1 MPEPAIRVENLRYQY
16 RHAPTPALDGLDFSV
31 GPGEIF
37 GLLGPNGAG
46 KSTAVKILTTIL
58 KPGGGRAFVGG
69 RDVALHPLEARRQLA
84 AVLQENA
91 IETLLSVRDNLELYG
106 RLHGLSA
113 AETKTRA
120 APMIE
125 LLGLGDQLEKRAQTL
140 SGGYKRRLQVTK
152 ALMIETPVLFL
163 DEATTGM
170 DPLIKRTVMNAIR
183 EQARRGRAVL
193 LTTQLLD
200 EAEALCDRMTLLHM
214 GKSIASGRLAEI
226 KGQFKKVFSIS
237 LGFTGAD
244 PLAVAALRE
253 LTPRKIEEGGGEI
266 LMTVEG
272 REDEWIR
279 QIAKISER
287 WPLSHF
293 EIRGASLEEIFIELY
308 GAEEQHQDRCA
319 SDATTGH

>member
-1 MPEPAIRVENLRYQY
+1 MSDEPAILVEKLRYQY
-16 RHAPTPALDGLDFSV
+16 RGAPSPALDGLDFSV
-31 GPGEIF
+31 NPGEIF

-69 RDVALHPLEARRQLA
+69 CDVARQPLAARRLLA

-91 IETLLSVRDNLELYG
+91 IETLLSVRDNLRLYG
-106 RLHGLSA
+106 RLHGLSGV
-113 AETKTRA
+113 ETEKSA
-120 APMIE
+120 APVIE
-125 LLGLGDQLEKRAQTL
+125 LLGLGDQMDKRAQAL
-140 SGGYKRRLQVTK
+140 SGGYKRRLQVAK

-183 EQARRGRAVL
+183 EQAKRGRTVL

-200 EAEALCDRMTLLHM
+200 EAEALCDRMTLLHH

-226 KGQFKKVFSIS
+226 KGRFKKVFSIS
-237 LGFTGAD
+237 LGFTDAD
-244 PLAVAALRE
+244 PQALSALRE
-253 LTPRKIEEGGGEI
+253 LAPRKLEEGGGEI
-266 LMTVEG
+266 VMTVEG

-279 QIAKISER
+279 HMAKISER

-308 GAEEQHQDRCA
+308 SAEKNQDRRA
-319 SDATTGH
+319 SDTATEH